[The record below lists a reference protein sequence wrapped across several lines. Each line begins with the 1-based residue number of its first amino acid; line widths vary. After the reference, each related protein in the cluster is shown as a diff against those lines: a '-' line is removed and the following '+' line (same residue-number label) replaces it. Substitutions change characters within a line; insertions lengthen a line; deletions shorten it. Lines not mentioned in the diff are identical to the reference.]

1 MCLIPVHINL
11 PNAEVTKMIK
21 FLLGLALFSV
31 ILKAGMVVMVFLAF
45 FYTIKIMGEY

>member
-1 MCLIPVHINL
+1 MIPVHINL

-31 ILKAGMVVMVFLAF
+31 ILKAGMVAMVFVAF
-45 FYTIKIMGEY
+45 YYTLKIMSEY